1 MRHALAIAIKFI
13 ATLSVLGLI
22 LGLFY
27 NMSFGDIL
35 TATIIL
41 GLVGYVLGD
50 LFILQRS
57 SNLMATMADFVL
69 AFVVVWF
76 VAANMTT
83 IDNIFSASLFSAL
96 GVAVFEYF
104 FHRFVPDIDMK
115 QASEQRNQ
123 GPKQMRPQYQTEV
136 SRELRPVSLKKEPLH
151 NEIQD
156 YHQGSE
162 NLSYQ
167 TEASGDL
174 TPLNLY
180 NKKDSQ
186 QNIGQGQG
194 NQQHQPNASDGF
206 KPAGLEY
213 SSGLSQDPGQ
223 GEMNSKY
230 QNEVSSEI
238 QPKNSNLQSKNSN
251 NANNSSENSNSA
263 NNNSENNLT
272 EGLQNQDY
280 PTAAPYA
287 YTPILSDA
295 NGQSS
300 MDIQYQPGV
309 SNLLTP
315 VKPDVRSDEK
325 NQDQEK

>member
-1 MRHALAIAIKFI
+1 MRHALAFAIKFI

-57 SNLMATMADFVL
+57 TNLMATIADFVL

-83 IDNIFSASLFSAL
+83 IDNIFSASLISAL

-104 FHRFVPDIDMK
+104 FHRFVPDTDME

-123 GPKQMRPQYQTEV
+123 GPKQMRPQYQTEA

-151 NEIQD
+151 NEIQN
-156 YHQGSE
+156 YRQGSE

-174 TPLNLY
+174 TPLILY
-180 NKKDSQ
+180 NKREGQ
-186 QNIGQGQG
+186 QNQGQGQG
-194 NQQHQPNASDGF
+194 KQQYQSNASESS

-223 GEMNSKY
+223 GEMGQKY
-230 QNEVSSEI
+230 QTEVSNEFHPVKLENQS
-238 QPKNSNLQSKNSN
+238 QNSGN
-251 NANNSSENSNSA
+251 
-263 NNNSENNLT
+263 ENNGKETKMT
-272 EGLQNQDY
+272 EGMENQDY
-280 PTAAPYA
+280 PTAAPNA
-287 YTPILSDA
+287 YTPILSDTGVD
-295 NGQSS
+295 GQGP
-300 MDIQYQPGV
+300 MDMQLQYQPAI

-315 VKPDVRSDEK
+315 VRPDVRSDEE
-325 NQDQEK
+325 DQESRK